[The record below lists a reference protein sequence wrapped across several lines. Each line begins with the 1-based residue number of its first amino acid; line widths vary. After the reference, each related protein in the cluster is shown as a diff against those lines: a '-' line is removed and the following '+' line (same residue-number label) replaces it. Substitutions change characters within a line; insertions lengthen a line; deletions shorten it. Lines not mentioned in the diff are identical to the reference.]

1 MQVVHVLCD
10 EREAPILHPVLKFRQ
25 CEMRW
30 IRIDFTQLPPPLL
43 VKPPNVLWVDF
54 PSLRGGNLLDPV
66 TFPKSVITAE
76 SAET

>member
-10 EREAPILHPVLKFRQ
+10 EREAPILYSVLKFRQ

-30 IRIDFTQLPPPLL
+30 IRLNFAQLPPSLL
-43 VKPPNVLWVDF
+43 VKPPNILWVDF
-54 PSLRGGNLLDPV
+54 PSLRGGHLLDSV

>member
-10 EREAPILHPVLKFRQ
+10 EREASILHPVLKFRQ

-54 PSLRGGNLLDPV
+54 PSLRGGNLLDSV